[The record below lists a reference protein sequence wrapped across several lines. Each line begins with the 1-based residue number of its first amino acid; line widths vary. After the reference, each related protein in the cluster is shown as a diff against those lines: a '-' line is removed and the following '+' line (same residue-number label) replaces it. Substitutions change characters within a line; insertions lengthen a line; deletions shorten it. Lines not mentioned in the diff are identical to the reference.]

1 MAALRRSAAR
11 LGAGAAVGAMLAC
24 GFAERA
30 PQPPAMDP
38 RSAARWVERGD
49 AARERYRE
57 THEPEAARVA
67 ETAYRLARDHDP
79 ASADALAGLAWARGV
94 EHAFEE
100 SLTLAQGALLFD
112 SEHVEAHGVL
122 ADAALALGRRELAAE
137 HVQAMLDLRPGQAS
151 YARAAHL
158 LEAEGEGTRAVSL
171 MRLAIAAGSPRAEG
185 TAWCRAQLVRMLQAQ
200 GATEA
205 AREELEVALALTPQH
220 PDLRAVADALVPAR
234 RGAERRTAALEA
246 LSSSGSPGS
255 R

>member
-1 MAALRRSAAR
+1 MPPGPRSGARCARSAGFAALVLTLGCGPAEVAR
-11 LGAGAAVGAMLAC
+11 
-24 GFAERA
+24 
-30 PQPPAMDP
+30 PPASDP

-57 THEPEAARVA
+57 THEPGTARVA
-67 ETAYRLARDHDP
+67 EAAYRLARDHDP
-79 ASADALAGLAWARGV
+79 GSADALAGLAWARGV

-112 SEHVEAHGVL
+112 PEHVQAHGIL

-151 YARAAHL
+151 YARAARL
-158 LEAEGEGTRAVSL
+158 LEAEGDGARAASL

-185 TAWCRAQLVRMLQAQ
+185 TAWCRAQLVRMLWAQ
-200 GATEA
+200 GAREA
-205 AREELEVALALTPQH
+205 VRQELEIALVLTPEHPDVLAVAASLAGVEPQALARS
-220 PDLRAVADALVPAR
+220 RA
-234 RGAERRTAALEA
+234 
-246 LSSSGSPGS
+246 SGS